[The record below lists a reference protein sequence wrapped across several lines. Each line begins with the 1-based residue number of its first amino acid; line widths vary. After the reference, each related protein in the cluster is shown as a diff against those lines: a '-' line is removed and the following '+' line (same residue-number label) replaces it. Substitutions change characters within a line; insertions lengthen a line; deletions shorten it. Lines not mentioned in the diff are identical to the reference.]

1 MCAWSDSTLTSP
13 PQTRK
18 IEVKIIYCWAWWS
31 YLQSQLLQRPIQ
43 EDGKSGFTRSEQW
56 VHGQHGNSA
65 RLSPDKKNKGRCVA
79 QWEWRCTPHHRKRH
93 SVFQSSD
100 TRQQLTRPFVTPLPY
115 QHSLANYPVD
125 FGHYP
130 GCERCLVLW
139 AVVTLPPWHLY
150 WEAVL
155 PLMKSSWFPLGSL
168 YFLYFPRRLAEVTK
182 TYCCFFW
189 EFIVHCWF
197 YIGVCLW
204 SVLS

>member
-1 MCAWSDSTLTSP
+1 MANQGFRGLYNEFKASLAIQQDCLQIKRIKAGVWLSVSDGAHLIIGSATVSSKAGTLLSTHQP
-13 PQTRK
+13 
-18 IEVKIIYCWAWWS
+18 
-31 YLQSQLLQRPIQ
+31 
-43 EDGKSGFTRSEQW
+43 
-56 VHGQHGNSA
+56 
-65 RLSPDKKNKGRCVA
+65 
-79 QWEWRCTPHHRKRH
+79 
-93 SVFQSSD
+93 
-100 TRQQLTRPFVTPLPY
+100 LTRPFVTPLPY

-130 GCERCLVLW
+130 GCEGCLVLW
-139 AVVTLPPWHLY
+139 AVVSLPPWPLY
-150 WEAVL
+150 RVAVL

-197 YIGVCLW
+197 YIEVCLW